1 MLIKASVSALAVLAV
16 VDAGPASAENIRD
29 TLAQAYRYN
38 PRLDAERANLRATDE
53 NVSQANAGF
62 RPSINAEA
70 DVGQQTI
77 EGTASG
83 RFGGGRT
90 QNSGTTSPRG
100 YQIQLIQPLFRGF
113 QTINGVSEAEAQVRA
128 GRETL
133 RNVEQEV
140 LLQAVTDYGNV
151 VRDQAIVKLRENNIA
166 VLSKE
171 LKATQDR
178 FAVGEVTRT
187 DVAQAQARRAQA
199 VSELDLAKANLKT
212 SRSSYEQ
219 TVGNPP
225 GKLDEPRPEHKLI
238 PHSLEE
244 SVAISAH
251 ENPLVVAALYNEQAA
266 RINVDKIRGK
276 LLPEA
281 QLEALYQDRYDQNI
295 QSARTESGSIVG
307 RVNIPIYDN
316 GGVVY
321 SEVRQAKHIHVQR
334 IQLIEQ
340 SRAAAQQSVVQAWSQ
355 LTAAKAQLESDKAQ
369 IEFNTIALTGVREE
383 ERVGQRTL
391 LDVLNAQQELLISQV
406 QIEGTK
412 RNLLVS
418 SYSVISAIGRLN
430 VAEVGAASTV
440 YDPAVHLDEV
450 ARKWWGLDITHD
462 DGRSEHLDLWAP
474 RVEHAPVK

>member
-16 VDAGPASAENIRD
+16 VHAAPASAENIRD

-38 PRLDAERANLRATDE
+38 PRLDAERARLRATDE
-53 NVSQANAGF
+53 DVDQANSF
-62 RPSINAEA
+62 YRPRLTFQG
-70 DVGQQTI
+70 DVGHQDSETTFNNSARGFTNPSGQTD
-77 EGTASG
+77 
-83 RFGGGRT
+83 
-90 QNSGTTSPRG
+90 PRG
-100 YQIQLIQPLFRGF
+100 YSFQLEQSVFRGF
-113 QTINGVSEAEAQVRA
+113 RTVNTVNEAEAQVRA

-199 VSELDLAKANLKT
+199 VSELDLANANLKT

-225 GKLDEPRPEHKLI
+225 SKLEEPHAEHKLI
-238 PHSLEE
+238 PHNVDEAVS
-244 SVAISAH
+244 ISAH
-251 ENPLVVAALYNEQAA
+251 ENPQVVVALYREQAA
-266 RINVDKIRGK
+266 RFNVDKIRGE

-281 QLEALYQDRYDQNI
+281 RIEATYSDRYNTGI
-295 QSARTESGSIVG
+295 STERVETGSIVG
-307 RVNIPIYDN
+307 RVTVPIYE
-316 GGVVY
+316 GGEVY
-321 SEVRQAKHIHVQR
+321 SRVRQAKHTHVSR
-334 IQLIEQ
+334 IQEIEQ
-340 SRAAAQQSVVQAWSQ
+340 SRAQAQQSVVQAWSQ
-355 LTAAKAQLESDKAQ
+355 LTAAKAQLVSDKAQ
-369 IEFNTIALTGVREE
+369 IDFNTTALGGVREE

-406 QIEGTK
+406 QIETTK

-418 SYSVISAIGRLN
+418 SYSVIAAIGRLN
-430 VAEVGAASTV
+430 VAEVGATSTV

-474 RVEHAPVK
+474 KVEHAPVK